1 MHSESNSLKFR
12 YFGLVRVA
20 IAALAIFSPRGGA
33 FGAEQPPYAGH
44 FNPANGFKP
53 AQRNLTAIF
62 LQMAGSLE
70 HFGSPEPYMRH
81 VLAEHARIDAKY
93 RKATGKPTSCRPEYL
108 TDDYV
113 EKLVRN
119 WNKMAP
125 SLSLEPLARQSGKN
139 LRYAIMG
146 TWNMAPAE
154 KVSAEA
160 KLTPG
165 ESTTYRKLLEK
176 QWFEKPDFKMLDAFY
191 ADGGGYDKLSEFGKS
206 EISKRVKR
214 GQQTPE
220 KRAESI
226 RNDEGGTKIVSII
239 NAHQKTIVSYWEGNG
254 PETGKA
260 ELRSALIAALRLK
273 EDEVNLA
280 GTGESLRDPIFY
292 AHEIKV
298 GFTKRID
305 AVREQAKQPGQADT
319 IIEYLVG
326 TPIELLTLAQMEYEL
341 GLAEDWADRKSK
353 ER

>member
-1 MHSESNSLKFR
+1 MHPEPNPLKFR
-12 YFGLVRVA
+12 YFRSIG
-20 IAALAIFSPRGGA
+20 ITFAALLLLSPLDTARS
-33 FGAEQPPYAGH
+33 AEPPPYAAH

-53 AQRNLTAIF
+53 AQRNLTAVF

-70 HFGSPEPYMRH
+70 HFGTPEPYIRH
-81 VLAEHARIDAKY
+81 ILAEHARIDAKY
-93 RKATGKPTSCRPEYL
+93 RKATGKPSSCRPEYL
-108 TDDYV
+108 SDDYV

-125 SLSLEPLARQSGKN
+125 ALSLEPLARQSGKN

-160 KLTPG
+160 KLTPA
-165 ESTTYRKLLEK
+165 ESATYKKLLEK
-176 QWFEKPDFKMLDAFY
+176 KWLEKPDFKTLDAFY
-191 ADGGGYDKLSEFGKS
+191 SDGGGYDKLSEFGKS

-226 RNDEGGTKIVSII
+226 RNDEGGTKIVSIL
-239 NAHQKTIVSYWEGNG
+239 NAHQKAIVSYWEGNG
-254 PETGKA
+254 RETGKA
-260 ELRSALIAALRLK
+260 ELKSALTATLRLK
-273 EDEVNLA
+273 EDEVNLV
-280 GTGESLRDPIFY
+280 GMDESLRDAIFY
-292 AHEIKV
+292 AHEIKA

-305 AVREQAKQPGQADT
+305 AVRAQAKQPGQADT

-341 GLAEDWADRKSK
+341 GLAEDWADRKLK